1 MLDLYEAK
9 CHYDEGIPAGLDE
22 MEPGP
27 FLAAFL
33 SGIDV
38 TRISGYA
45 RIIVLRAHQRLVSH
59 YTASLYADMAAV
71 VDILD
76 DDETKRSDAAE
87 AAAAEVRAAL
97 HLTRRSADNEI
108 GIALELHT
116 RLPQIHQM
124 LAAGVLDLRRARV
137 LLDGTAHLDD
147 DVARRIVE
155 QIADDAVRYTTGQL
169 RARLRRLCIE
179 AEPDDAAQRY
189 EDAVQ
194 QRRVVIEPNDS
205 GTVNY
210 LGMDLPPDRATAAAQ
225 RINHIARS
233 LRHKD
238 EDRTMDQL
246 RADVYLDL
254 LCGTNHD
261 TTGRGVVDLRVDLDT
276 LAELNDHPGDLAG
289 YGPVIAD
296 IARRVARDEADA
308 EWRYTITNPNTGQPV
323 TTGVTR
329 RRPTAAQ
336 RRAVE
341 ARNPTCV
348 FPGCRMPA
356 IGSDLDH
363 RTTWKD
369 GGPTTEENLGPLCRY
384 DHCIRHQHGWTYT
397 PLPNGTH
404 QWTSR
409 LGHTYTTSGTP
420 P

>member
-9 CHYDEGIPAGLDE
+9 SDQDEPIPAGLDA

-27 FLAAFL
+27 ILAAFL
-33 SGIDV
+33 ASIDV
-38 TRISGYA
+38 RRVSGYD
-45 RIIVLRAHQRLVSH
+45 RIVVLRAHQRLVSH
-59 YTASLYADMAAV
+59 YTASMYTDMAAV
-71 VDILD
+71 VDVLD
-76 DDETKRSDAAE
+76 DDDTKRWDAAE

-97 HLTRRSADNEI
+97 HLTRRSADTEI
-108 GIALELHT
+108 GIALELAT
-116 RLPQIHQM
+116 RLPHIHDM
-124 LAAGVLDLRRARV
+124 LASGVLDLRRARV

-147 DVARRIVE
+147 DIARRIVD
-155 QIADDAVRYTTGQL
+155 QITDDATRYTTGQL

-179 AEPDDAAQRY
+179 AEPDDATQRHQ
-189 EDAVQ
+189 DAVTE
-194 QRRVVIEPNDS
+194 RRVVVEPNDS
-205 GTVNY
+205 GTAN
-210 LGMDLPPDRATAAAQ
+210 LFGMDLPPDRVMAATH
-225 RINHIARS
+225 RVNRIARS

-238 EDRTMDQL
+238 EHRTMDQL

-254 LCGTNHD
+254 LCGTAYGKTD
-261 TTGRGVVDLRVDLDT
+261 RGVIDLRVDLDT
-276 LAELNDHPGDLAG
+276 LTELNNHPGDLAG

-296 IARRVARDEADA
+296 IARRVAKDETDA
-308 EWRYTITNPNTGQPV
+308 EWRYTITNPDTGQP
-323 TTGVTR
+323 THTGITR

-356 IGSDLDH
+356 ISADLDH
-363 RTTWKD
+363 RTRRAD
-369 GGPTTEENLGPLCRY
+369 GGPTTENNLGPLCRH

-404 QWTSR
+404 QWTSK

>member
-9 CHYDEGIPAGLDE
+9 CDYDEGIPSGLDE

-27 FLAAFL
+27 ILAAFL

-38 TRISGYA
+38 TRVSGYA

-59 YTASLYADMAAV
+59 YTASLYTDMAAV

-108 GIALELHT
+108 GIALELAT
-116 RLPQIHQM
+116 RLPQIHHM
-124 LAAGVLDLRRARV
+124 LASGVLDLRRARV
-137 LLDGTAHLDD
+137 LLDGTAHLNDD
-147 DVARRIVE
+147 IARRIVE
-155 QIADDAVRYTTGQL
+155 QIADDAATFTTGQL

-179 AEPDDAAQRY
+179 AEPDDATQRY

-194 QRRVVIEPNDS
+194 ERRVAVEANDS
-205 GTVNY
+205 GTANLV
-210 LGMDLPPDRATAAAQ
+210 GMDLPPDRATAAAQ
-225 RINHIARS
+225 RINRIARS

-254 LCGTNHD
+254 LCGTNHG
-261 TTGRGVVDLRVDLDT
+261 TTDRGVVDLRVDIDT
-276 LAELNDHPGDLAG
+276 LAELNNHPGDLAG

-296 IARRVARDEADA
+296 IARRVAKHETDA
-308 EWRYTITNPNTGQPV
+308 EWRYTITNPDTGQP
-323 TTGVTR
+323 TYTGTTR
-329 RRPTAAQ
+329 RRPTTAQ

-363 RTTWKD
+363 RTTWKE
-369 GGPTTEENLGPLCRY
+369 GGPTTQDNLGPLCRH

-404 QWTSR
+404 QWTSK